1 VRKTTLATTLLLG
14 LCASYQAPAQQV
26 QVTLDPGQTRI
37 EWTLTATL
45 HTVHGTFKLRSGVVT
60 FDPNTGNASG
70 ELVVDAG
77 SGDSGNTSRDGKMN
91 KEVLESKRY
100 PEITFVPKKVTGN
113 LAAQGNS
120 TVQVQGTLH
129 LHGADHDLAL
139 SVPVQI
145 VGSTVKAATNF
156 VVPYQSWGMK
166 NPSVMLLHVDDK
178 VQINIS
184 AVGNL
189 TRAGAAQGGH

>member
-1 VRKTTLATTLLLG
+1 VRITTLATTLLLG
-14 LCASYQAPAQQV
+14 LCASYQATAQQV

-45 HTVHGTFKLRSGVVT
+45 HTVHGTFKLRSGVVA

-91 KEVLESKRY
+91 KEVLEINRY
-100 PEITFVPKKVTGN
+100 PEITFFPKKVTGN
-113 LAAQGNS
+113 LAVQGNS
-120 TVQVQGTLH
+120 TVQVQGTFH
-129 LHGADHDLAL
+129 LHGADHDFTL

-166 NPSVMLLHVDDK
+166 NPSAMLLHVDDK
-178 VQINIS
+178 VQVNIS

-189 TRAGAAQGGH
+189 TRAGAAHAGH

>member
-1 VRKTTLATTLLLG
+1 MSHQAT
-14 LCASYQAPAQQV
+14 AQQV
-26 QVTLDPGQTRI
+26 QVTLDPGQSRI

-145 VGSTVKAATNF
+145 VGSTVKAATSF

-166 NPSVMLLHVDDK
+166 NPSAMLLHVDDK
-178 VQINIS
+178 VQINIA

-189 TRAGAAQGGH
+189 TRAGAAQAGH